1 VNSQRIA
8 ELLNPFTG
16 GEPLA
21 ASLLDDLN
29 TYLEILLRWNARV
42 NLTAVRDADGIVTR
56 HFGESLLVGRALRDL
71 GALAAE
77 GSTLVDVG
85 SGAGFPGVPIKLLL
99 PQIGLTLIEANHK
112 KATFL
117 REVIRGLKL
126 EAAQVVWGRAETVE
140 QCADVVTLRAVEQ
153 FDRVLPVAAKLVAPG
168 GRLCLLV
175 GTSQIFSARRRA
187 GEGWTWRE
195 PVAIPQSSE
204 RAVLIGERVES
215 AAPASVP

>member
-8 ELLNPFTG
+8 ELLQPFAG
-16 GEPLA
+16 GEKLA
-21 ASLLDDLN
+21 GSVLENLSL
-29 TYLEILLRWNARV
+29 YLEILLRWNARV

-56 HFGESLLVGRALRDL
+56 HFGESLLVGRVLRDMA
-71 GALAAE
+71 ALPAE
-77 GSTLVDVG
+77 GATLADVG

-99 PQIGLTLIEANHK
+99 PHVGLTLIEANHK

-126 EAAQVVWGRAETVE
+126 EGAQVVWGRAETLE

-153 FDRVLPVAAKLVAPG
+153 FERVLPVAAKLVAPG
-168 GRLCLLV
+168 GRLCLLI

-195 PVAIPQSSE
+195 PVAVPQSSE

-215 AAPASVP
+215 APQESVP